1 MTLPL
6 VLLLLDG
13 YPLKRFPAEKPS
25 ALLREKI
32 PFFALMIGAAY
43 LTSVS
48 LGHAKAFYGSADYP
62 LVERLAQ
69 PGYRVSFY
77 VLKTFVPLHLSPL
90 YLYRPGIGTLHAAG
104 WLAMA
109 SVTVFVLLKR
119 RQAPAAAA
127 AWLAFG
133 AMIAPVSGLF
143 QAGIHFAAD
152 RYTYLPCL
160 PFAALFAGLLL
171 VPAPRVGV
179 AIRVGGAAAL
189 LLLFAALT
197 GVQIRIWQNS
207 ISLWD
212 HALWMDPDSYLPY
225 NNRGA
230 ARADLGDDEEALQ
243 DYQTSIAIRDNWP
256 KPWNN
261 RGMLMATRGNH
272 PAAVEDFTRSLQ
284 IDPDQVSPYGYRAL
298 SRIKTGD
305 LAGAK
310 ADLDVYLRLK
320 PDPAYFLKRATLKG
334 IAGDLDGTIADCS
347 EALRLQPLL
356 ADAWANRGMARLQKG
371 DTAGARTDL
380 ETALRVA
387 PPDWP
392 QRARFESL
400 LRSGR

>member
-1 MTLPL
+1 
-6 VLLLLDG
+6 
-13 YPLKRFPAEKPS
+13 
-25 ALLREKI
+25 
-32 PFFALMIGAAY
+32 
-43 LTSVS
+43 
-48 LGHAKAFYGSADYP
+48 
-62 LVERLAQ
+62 
-69 PGYRVSFY
+69 
-77 VLKTFVPLHLSPL
+77 
-90 YLYRPGIGTLHAAG
+90 
-104 WLAMA
+104 
-109 SVTVFVLLKR
+109 
-119 RQAPAAAA
+119 
-127 AWLAFG
+127 
-133 AMIAPVSGLF
+133 
-143 QAGIHFAAD
+143 
-152 RYTYLPCL
+152 
-160 PFAALFAGLLL
+160 
-171 VPAPRVGV
+171 
-179 AIRVGGAAAL
+179 
-189 LLLFAALT
+189 
-197 GVQIRIWQNS
+197 
-207 ISLWD
+207 
-212 HALWMDPDSYLPY
+212 
-225 NNRGA
+225 
-230 ARADLGDDEEALQ
+230 
-243 DYQTSIAIRDNWP
+243 
-256 KPWNN
+256 
-261 RGMLMATRGNH
+261 MLMATRGNH